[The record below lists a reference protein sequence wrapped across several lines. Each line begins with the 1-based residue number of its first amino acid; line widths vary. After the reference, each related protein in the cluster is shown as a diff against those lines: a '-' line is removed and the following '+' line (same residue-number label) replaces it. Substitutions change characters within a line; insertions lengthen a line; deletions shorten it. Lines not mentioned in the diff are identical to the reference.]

1 MNSTKK
7 LLMEAILIPL
17 VYWVIMWSL
26 FYVHPSPDLPREN
39 YNVSWLITVAI
50 SFFLT
55 LAFVFWYVQRMLRKA
70 GHSQVGLR
78 GLPGALGEADPTIVN
93 NSVRDVFITVLLW
106 GSFSTAVLLKGL
118 KWGIVLTID
127 FAMAFVAIA
136 LPLMV
141 SMMMPVIGVS
151 LWLSESLTRKQLSK
165 IFKAI
170 LMFSLASGGS
180 LVSLGLLAVHSNVPN
195 TAVIRP
201 LLKIYINRGLYHS
214 LLMLSGLDALY
225 GLAGIL
231 LLPRKRKLGL
241 SVLLL
246 IAVAIVPLLVDVFIG
261 LYSTQP

>member
-17 VYWVIMWSL
+17 IFWVVMWGL
-26 FYVHPSPDLPREN
+26 FYLHPSPDLPREN
-39 YNVSWLITVAI
+39 YNVSWLITAAI

-70 GHSQVGLR
+70 GYPQVGFR
-78 GLPGALGEADPTIVN
+78 GLPKVLREADPTIVN
-93 NSVRDVFITVLLW
+93 SSARDMFIIVLLW
-106 GSFSTAVLLKGL
+106 GSFSTAVLLKGP
-118 KWGIVLTID
+118 KWGIVLTLN
-127 FAMAFVAIA
+127 FAMAFVVIA
-136 LPLMV
+136 LPVMV
-141 SMMMPVIGVS
+141 SMMVAVISVS
-151 LWLSESLTRKQLSK
+151 LWLSESLTGKQLSK

-180 LVSLGLLAVHSNVPN
+180 LVSLGLLAIHLNVSN

-201 LLKIYINRGLYHS
+201 LLKIYINRGLYHN
-214 LLMLSGLDALY
+214 LLLLSSLDALY

-246 IAVAIVPLLVDVFIG
+246 IAVAIVPLLVEVFIG